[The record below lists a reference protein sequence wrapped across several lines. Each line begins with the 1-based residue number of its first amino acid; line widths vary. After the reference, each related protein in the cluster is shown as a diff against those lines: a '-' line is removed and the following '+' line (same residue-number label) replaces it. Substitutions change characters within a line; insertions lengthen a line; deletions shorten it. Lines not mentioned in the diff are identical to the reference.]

1 MLKLHNHNISRSIL
15 HRLNNISTDLGID
28 LWIKRDDLLPL
39 WGGGN
44 KARKM
49 SAIIRQAEQKGYN
62 SIVTCGGLNS
72 NHARAAAMA
81 AASTG
86 WKCRLILHTNSTE
99 IRICG
104 NLLLCQ
110 LANAQI
116 DIVKPQDIASAMKS
130 ALKELLHEGLNPLE
144 IPGGGHL
151 PIGGQTYIEALFE
164 LQEDCEAYRW
174 YPDIIVLPSGTG
186 TTQAGILAGI
196 KLANWETRVIGI
208 SVARTNPRG
217 ASSVIEAL
225 EWLRE
230 LYPSIDRPNVEFR
243 DEWICEGYEHFDSRV
258 IDAIQYAIRTDGL
271 ILDPTYTG
279 KAFAALLDMVKNN
292 EIPKG
297 AKVLFWHTGGQF
309 NLMTA
314 DVNHNNQI
322 QTVSN
327 LFIADQK
334 YEQIGVSK
342 ND

>member
-1 MLKLHNHNISRSIL
+1 MPRSIL
-15 HRLNNISTDLGID
+15 HRLNNISMDLGID
-28 LWIKRDDLLPL
+28 LWVKRDDLLPL

-81 AASTG
+81 AASIG
-86 WKCRLILHTNSTE
+86 WKCRLVLHTNTTTAES
-99 IRICG
+99 CG

-110 LANAQI
+110 LANAQV
-116 DIVKPQDIASAMKS
+116 DIVKPQDIASAMKN
-130 ALKELLHEGLNPLE
+130 ALEELLREGFNPLE

-151 PIGGQTYIEALFE
+151 PIGAQTYIEALFE
-164 LQEDCEAYRW
+164 LQEDCKTHGWR
-174 YPDIIVLPSGTG
+174 PDTIVLPSGTG

-196 KLANWETRVIGI
+196 RLANWKTRVIGI
-208 SVARTNPRG
+208 SVARTNPIG
-217 ASSVIEAL
+217 ASFVVEAL
-225 EWLRE
+225 EWLRD
-230 LYPSIDRPNVEFR
+230 LYPSIGRTDVEFR
-243 DEWICEGYEHFDSRV
+243 DEWVYGGYEQFNSQV

-309 NLMTA
+309 NLMAA
-314 DVNHNNQI
+314 DIYHNNQI
-322 QTVSN
+322 QAVNSQSISAQNTN
-327 LFIADQK
+327 K
-334 YEQIGVSK
+334 
-342 ND
+342 